1 MYKKFGNFLKDSFRM
16 FFQILAILF
25 QKNIEFMTKKKLKIS
40 SQECKILHP
49 RKAF

>member
-1 MYKKFGNFLKDSFRM
+1 MYKNFGNFLKEFLRM

-25 QKNIEFMTKKKLKIS
+25 QKNIEFMTKKKFKNS

-49 RKAF
+49 RKAL